1 MGAGGTRC
9 GSRAVLGT
17 TYTARVGSR
26 VEGGPLL
33 LSPGSAA
40 QWVAVNPDLSI
51 CPQSK
56 ARAEIHSPRR
66 VSPWGSRSGLG
77 SVSDRKTSP
86 GIDRDFIFS
95 LLSSQGHC
103 PSGRPAWLL
112 AQGSLGPRWRW

>member
-40 QWVAVNPDLSI
+40 QWVAVNPDLSTI
-51 CPQSK
+51 KGTCGNP
-56 ARAEIHSPRR
+56 
-66 VSPWGSRSGLG
+66 L
-77 SVSDRKTSP
+77 
-86 GIDRDFIFS
+86 
-95 LLSSQGHC
+95 
-103 PSGRPAWLL
+103 PAKSE
-112 AQGSLGPRWRW
+112 SLGKPVWPRKRQRPEDITRN